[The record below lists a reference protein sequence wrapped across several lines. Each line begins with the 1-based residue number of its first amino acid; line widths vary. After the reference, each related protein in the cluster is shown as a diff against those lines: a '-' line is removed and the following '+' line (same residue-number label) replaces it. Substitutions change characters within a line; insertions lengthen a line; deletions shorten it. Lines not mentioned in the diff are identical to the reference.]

1 MAATDEDKQ
10 DSIYL
15 HAFLA
20 APDLMVVITKDAEQ
34 IKLVRRLF
42 KPGHRTQIRSGHR
55 WHVHVLGKYQDIPLV
70 QHAIQA
76 YQTQYQLD
84 GKLPVCVT

>member
-15 HAFLA
+15 LAFLA
-20 APDLMVVITKDAEQ
+20 SPDLMIVITKDAEQ

-42 KPGHRTQIRSGHR
+42 EPGHRTQIRSGHR
-55 WHVHVLGKYQDIPLV
+55 WHVRSLESYQDIPLV

-76 YQTQYQLD
+76 YQNQYQLD
-84 GKLPVCVT
+84 GKLPV